1 MKSQAYL
8 RVSKEEYQN
17 PSLKKLEQAKRANET
32 KKQYSS
38 IVKEIFFKD
47 ALLSAQK
54 AHERASSGTQLKP
67 EAVSLRDIKL
77 EADRKRKEEADKQK
91 RMHELGNQYLSHV
104 RKLNEKTT
112 PEMRVAL
119 EKKRFETLQAPTP
132 RNRKNRKYLDDIAR
146 EFTEPRDVV
155 FQKDLL
161 KRLNPSV
168 SSAAKGSYIENV
180 KNFDTHIELRALRE
194 RYGVPDKHTKGA
206 DVGDLYVTSIAN
218 KLDTL
223 QKEVGIKEAKKK
235 AGSPDN
241 KELYTDP
248 FKQPVSK
255 KSTSPSQAKSSL
267 TDPKQS
273 QTGPTAGSKPAVP
286 VVSQ

>member
-1 MKSQAYL
+1 M

-17 PSLKKLEQAKRANET
+17 PSLQKLEKAKRANET

-47 ALLSAQK
+47 ALLAAQK
-54 AHERASSGTQLKP
+54 VQERASSSTQLKP

-77 EADRKRKEEADKQK
+77 EADKKRKEEADKQR
-91 RMHELGNQYLSHV
+91 RMHELGNEYLAHV

-180 KNFDTHIELRALRE
+180 KNFDEHIELKALRE
-194 RYGVPDKHTKGA
+194 RYGVPEKGKAA

-223 QKEVGIKEAKKK
+223 QKEVGIKGQQKP
-235 AGSPDN
+235 GRSPD
-241 KELYTDP
+241 KGELFSDP

-255 KSTSPSQAKSSL
+255 MNPSPPPKSSGVA
-267 TDPKQS
+267 DPKPQ
-273 QTGPTAGSKPAVP
+273 QPPTKTTTSAPGTK
-286 VVSQ
+286 